1 MVFDLSGRSEYLSYF
16 IVRYQLYFILFSPM
30 MFLQPIHKVCDVFA
44 LTSSSFVL
52 GSAYTIQSVIAE
64 NLQRSI

>member
-1 MVFDLSGRSEYLSYF
+1 
-16 IVRYQLYFILFSPM
+16 M

-52 GSAYTIQSVIAE
+52 GSAYTVQSVIAE
-64 NLQRSI
+64 NL